1 MSYEFYKNVLA
12 VPAVSLFEDNVIMSK
27 SNYNALCQRGVL
39 KKLRDGKGLGN
50 HALVEFDTIPERFRV
65 KIVNKLGYPPKKQVQ
80 HQILKYLKDDYE
92 AIDFFATYEL
102 EENRTLS
109 PEHQEQYCADAKML
123 LALDF
128 YIKEMQAFRKSRGGS
143 LTKIWD
149 DAAQAVKEVKE
160 QTGHNLPGTARRL
173 KDKLESFKKEGYK
186 SLISE
191 KFLGQNAAKVKDTT
205 QEAFLR
211 RLLSDHRNLDNEQI
225 ARLYESTA
233 SVMGWK
239 TLSASTIGNYRTKW
253 KLFTYAS
260 NNGVKAFDNYQAMTV
275 KRTAPTAP
283 LIYWTLDGWDAEL
296 YYQKTENG
304 LTTYHNRLTVVFV
317 LDPSAKYP
325 IGYAIGRAE
334 NKNLIKQAIRNAI
347 LHTEELF
354 GAKHKVLQIQ
364 SDNYARGAMKPIYE
378 AVAEKYTPA
387 KIGNAKAKVIE
398 SWFSYFNK
406 KYCQLMYN
414 WSGFGV
420 KSKTQPNPDKLN
432 AIKKSFPD
440 EQGAAMQLMMMIER
454 EREEKREQYLKA
466 YEQMEPEAKK
476 LLSEKD
482 FLLHFGEDTG
492 YTNKRSHTGI
502 APKIEGIRY
511 YYDSFDVNF
520 RKYDHLEWQ
529 IKYNPNDLSQVLAYN
544 REQGLSFLLQ
554 KKHEQPMA
562 LYDRSEGDGEQLAQ
576 IRNFNSS
583 MKEIILEQQAEDFEL
598 INQLFTENKEL
609 DNTLAKSLLTDSR
622 GQHKDQK
629 NKQRLENAQKVLK
642 KQEEKQSKEQDTT
655 WNQEHENY
663 LRNKVNLNKYIDND

>member
-123 LALDF
+123 HALDF

-191 KFLGQNAAKVKDTT
+191 KFLGKNAAKVKDTT

-239 TLSASTIGNYRTKW
+239 TLSADRKST
-253 KLFTYAS
+253 
-260 NNGVKAFDNYQAMTV
+260 
-275 KRTAPTAP
+275 
-283 LIYWTLDGWDAEL
+283 
-296 YYQKTENG
+296 
-304 LTTYHNRLTVVFV
+304 RL
-317 LDPSAKYP
+317 
-325 IGYAIGRAE
+325 
-334 NKNLIKQAIRNAI
+334 
-347 LHTEELF
+347 
-354 GAKHKVLQIQ
+354 
-364 SDNYARGAMKPIYE
+364 
-378 AVAEKYTPA
+378 
-387 KIGNAKAKVIE
+387 
-398 SWFSYFNK
+398 
-406 KYCQLMYN
+406 
-414 WSGFGV
+414 
-420 KSKTQPNPDKLN
+420 
-432 AIKKSFPD
+432 
-440 EQGAAMQLMMMIER
+440 
-454 EREEKREQYLKA
+454 
-466 YEQMEPEAKK
+466 
-476 LLSEKD
+476 
-482 FLLHFGEDTG
+482 
-492 YTNKRSHTGI
+492 
-502 APKIEGIRY
+502 
-511 YYDSFDVNF
+511 
-520 RKYDHLEWQ
+520 
-529 IKYNPNDLSQVLAYN
+529 
-544 REQGLSFLLQ
+544 
-554 KKHEQPMA
+554 
-562 LYDRSEGDGEQLAQ
+562 
-576 IRNFNSS
+576 NSS
-583 MKEIILEQQAEDFEL
+583 HLKL
-598 INQLFTENKEL
+598 
-609 DNTLAKSLLTDSR
+609 SR
-622 GQHKDQK
+622 MPSS
-629 NKQRLENAQKVLK
+629 A
-642 KQEEKQSKEQDTT
+642 
-655 WNQEHENY
+655 
-663 LRNKVNLNKYIDND
+663 